1 MSRRLAAAAALCLVL
16 LMMLVGC
23 GEKEDAFAQNKARM
37 VGTWRM
43 TAYTDGDGN
52 TYDFTD
58 RAVLFTYNADGT
70 GEKTVAGAVEYTLT
84 YSYDGEH
91 LYTTAAYPDTGRVQM
106 RNDLCTATA
115 DTLTVFSYDEN
126 ATITLVR
133 AEK

>member
-1 MSRRLAAAAALCLVL
+1 MSRRVAAAAALCLAL
-16 LMMLVGC
+16 LLMLVGC
-23 GEKEDAFAQNKARM
+23 GEKDDAFAQNKARM

-43 TAYTDGDGN
+43 TAYADGDGN

-58 RAVLFTYNADGT
+58 GT
-70 GEKTVAGAVEYTLT
+70 GEKPVAGAVEYTFT
-84 YSYDGEH
+84 YSYDGKH

-106 RNDLCTATA
+106 RNDLCTATD

>member
-16 LMMLVGC
+16 LLMLVGC

-84 YSYDGEH
+84 YSYD
-91 LYTTAAYPDTGRVQM
+91 
-106 RNDLCTATA
+106 
-115 DTLTVFSYDEN
+115 EN